1 MNENESRDARKKQE
15 NKNTPPKRN
24 GLGKIYYWVI
34 GILFL
39 VLLLL
44 IFFIFSRSGDN
55 VNLDSDENGN
65 SSVSDI
71 ENVEDTE
78 TEDQTED
85 EESSATNEEEEPA
98 EDITDNENEDS
109 TNDENSEED
118 ATDDENQTEDIEP
131 GESTVVDD
139 SAPHDS
145 NHTIDYND
153 GSADRVEIKNQIM
166 AATGLGSDLTE
177 WWVGENGPGR
187 VEATVTNPSQTEIYR
202 VYLQYGDGNWH
213 VTNYERLNSNPYN

>member
-1 MNENESRDARKKQE
+1 MNENESREARKKEE
-15 NKNTPPKRN
+15 NKRNLSKRN

-39 VLLLL
+39 ILLLL
-44 IFFIFSRSGDN
+44 IFFIFSRSGGNINLNSDDN
-55 VNLDSDENGN
+55 GS

-78 TEDQTED
+78 TEDQTDKTEGS
-85 EESSATNEEEEPA
+85 ETIEEEPA
-98 EDITDNENEDS
+98 EDNTDNEDESDNE
-109 TNDENSEED
+109 ENSEED
-118 ATDDENQTEDIEP
+118 TDEGDQADDVEP
-131 GESTVVDD
+131 GESTVIDD

-145 NHTIDYND
+145 SHAIDYND
-153 GSADRVEIKNQIM
+153 GSADRVAIKNQIM
-166 AATGLGSDLTE
+166 EATGLGSDLTE

-187 VEATVTNPSQTEIYR
+187 VEATVTNPSQSEIYR

-213 VTNYERLNSNPYN
+213 VTSYERLNSNPYN